1 MILTC
6 PRNLIR
12 DMYIGIFGT
21 FGLRYMSLTHLF
33 VQRIFLNLV
42 IVTKVCWGRFKF
54 SVASD
59 SVESVSLDVKIL

>member
-1 MILTC
+1 M
-6 PRNLIR
+6 
-12 DMYIGIFGT
+12 G
-21 FGLRYMSLTHLF
+21 LTHLF